1 MVKRKKWPWFLFC
14 ILIAPAALAL
24 LAGAYFKIDDK
35 HEGYY
40 FAESVTTEG
49 TEPMAEHVY
58 LILVDGLRAD
68 TLDKM
73 PYTKGLADEGSSGIF
88 TVPGPT
94 FSRPAYARIITG
106 ACSSI
111 NGISSNNQ
119 AKKLFAPTLFDLA
132 YGEGLK
138 SGASAYKWYYDLL
151 FGPPYHTGEGDENRL
166 IRNDTLP
173 LQYGYFYD
181 DFDGEYDDVE
191 IFDYGMQALVEEN
204 PNFLLVHTMDVD
216 EMGHRHGGVSEAYLE
231 AALVNDRCIREFIER
246 IPDPAESV
254 VIITGDHGHTDRGGH
269 GGLEKKAVEIKVAF
283 YGKGVAPGGM
293 LEGYTQLDLAPTIA
307 AILGLPFTS
316 YMEGRIVSDAFT
328 WPEGTKSA
336 KTALLNGAHRPLLL
350 ELGRQ
355 FKVKPTENED
365 GLSLTRL
372 SEAVNR
378 RWIILRGAVGL
389 VAFLAATLWCIRVLR
404 QHGTSAE
411 DKGEKRRLL
420 YGALVPAALS
430 LLTYSVTLY
439 AYGFG
444 YSYSYVNQMSDI
456 LRVPPAGVTAFAVFL
471 IIYLLFMRK
480 SGFGGFAFAGSCLI
494 GATALIAAAAGIL
507 QGGVQF
513 FLPHVTLY
521 MIYLLTLGQLV
532 INALLCALT
541 GAVIALVERQRSRI
555 PVSG

>member
-1 MVKRKKWPWFLFC
+1 MKHKKWPWFLFC
-14 ILIAPAALAL
+14 ILIAPVALVL
-24 LAGAYFKIDDK
+24 LGSAYFKIDDK
-35 HEGYY
+35 HEGFH
-40 FAESVTTEG
+40 FAESVTTES
-49 TEPMAEHVY
+49 TEPMAGHVY
-58 LILVDGLRAD
+58 LLLVDGLRAD

-73 PYTKGLADEGSSGIF
+73 PYTKGLADAGSSGIF

-119 AKKLFAPTLFDLA
+119 EKKLFAPTLFDLA
-132 YGEGLK
+132 YGEGLT

-181 DFDGEYDDVE
+181 DFGGEYDDVE
-191 IFDYGMQALVEEN
+191 IFDYGMQTLVEDN

-231 AALVNDRCIREFIER
+231 AALINDRCIEEFMES
-246 IPDPAESV
+246 IPNPEDSV
-254 VIITGDHGHTDRGGH
+254 VIITGDHGHTDTGGH
-269 GGLEKKAVEIKVAF
+269 GGLEKEAAEIKVAF
-283 YGKGVAPGGM
+283 YGKGVAAGGQ

-316 YMEGRIVSDAFT
+316 YMEGRIVADAFT
-328 WPEGTKSA
+328 WPEKTTSA
-336 KTALLNGAHRPLLL
+336 KTGLLNEAHRPLLL
-350 ELGRQ
+350 ELGEQ
-355 FKVKPTENED
+355 FKVKPTENDD
-365 GLSLTRL
+365 GLALSRL
-372 SEAVNR
+372 AGAVNR
-378 RWIILRGAVGL
+378 RWIILRGAVGVVFML
-389 VAFLAATLWCIRVLR
+389 AAFLWSIRMLRRHPLISEDAAA
-404 QHGTSAE
+404 G
-411 DKGEKRRLL
+411 KRYL
-420 YGALVPAALS
+420 GMALASTVLS
-430 LLTYSVTLY
+430 LLVYSVTLY

-456 LRVPPAGVTAFAVFL
+456 LRVPPAGLTAFAVFL
-471 IIYLLFMRK
+471 AVYLVFMRK
-480 SGFGGFAFAGSCLI
+480 SGFSGFALAGSFLV
-494 GATALIAAAAGIL
+494 GATSLIAAAAGIL

-513 FLPHVTLY
+513 FLPHVTFY

-532 INALLCALT
+532 INALLCAVT
-541 GAVIALVERQRSRI
+541 GAIIALVERQRGKVT
-555 PVSG
+555 VSG